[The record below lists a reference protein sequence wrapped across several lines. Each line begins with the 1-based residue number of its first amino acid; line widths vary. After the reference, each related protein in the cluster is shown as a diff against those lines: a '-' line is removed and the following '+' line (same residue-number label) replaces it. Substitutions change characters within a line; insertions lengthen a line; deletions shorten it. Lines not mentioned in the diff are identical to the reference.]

1 MTLQDTATYTAA
13 NIVKAVIT
21 APTKGSTLTGSTVTF
36 TWSAETGGAN
46 LYYLYV
52 GSSAGAGDLGSV
64 ATSNLSATVNNLPI
78 DGRPIYVTLKGN
90 GGGSMT
96 LQDTATYTAFH

>member
-1 MTLQDTATYTAA
+1 
-13 NIVKAVIT
+13 
-21 APTKGSTLTGSTVTF
+21 
-36 TWSAETGGAN
+36 
-46 LYYLYV
+46 
-52 GSSAGAGDLGSV
+52 V